1 MEKIKT
7 LILKNKLLLVI
18 FFIAFL
24 FSWWLMFSSFSYNKG
39 FLQISSKSWSDFASH
54 IPLIRSFSLGS
65 NFPPQ
70 YPLFPGPHIKYH
82 FIFFAF
88 AGFLEKM
95 GIRIDY
101 ALNIP
106 SIIGFTALI
115 LIIYI
120 FSKMIFKS
128 AAVGI
133 LSVLFFIF
141 NGSLNFIKFF
151 ILHPLSANTI
161 SDIVSNQRFI
171 SFGPYDNSIISA
183 FWNLNIYT
191 NQRHLA
197 MSYAVSLVLI
207 FFLLKPYLENKKP
220 NLKTGLLTGIVF
232 GLSFFLNIAVFMMTG
247 IIFAVLFI
255 FSKNNRLNIFIA
267 IFVGGLIGFFQYLY
281 LQQGA
286 SVSQISSYVGYLANN
301 NGLTLFSF
309 LSYWLQNLGLHFIL
323 IPLGFLLSSKK
334 IRQVFLA
341 FFALFIIGNL
351 FKFSPEIAANHKFF
365 NLFMII
371 GVMFSSYA
379 IYRLWIKKIFLR
391 PFVII
396 VFFLLIFSGI
406 IDFFPIF
413 NDYKITLADYPV
425 SKDISWV
432 IKNTKPNSI
441 FLNTNYLYDNAS
453 LAGRKIFLGWPY
465 FAWSQ
470 GYNTVKRDDL
480 RKKLLTTENLSFLC
494 KTSNAYK
501 IEYIEE
507 DRYNPVDPNQ
517 IKISNLIDSSFKIS
531 YENKI
536 TGYKIY
542 SVDKNCKK

>member
-24 FSWWLMFSSFSYNKG
+24 FSWWLMFSSFSYNMG
-39 FLQISSKSWSDFASH
+39 FMQISSKSWSDFASH

-82 FIFFAF
+82 FIFFALV
-88 AGFLEKM
+88 GLLEKM

-101 ALNIP
+101 AFNIP

-120 FSKMIFKS
+120 FSKMVFKS
-128 AAVGI
+128 AAVGV
-133 LSVLFFIF
+133 LSILFFIF

-151 ILHPLSANTI
+151 TLHPLSANTI

-183 FWNLNIYT
+183 FWSLNIYT

-197 MSYAVSLVLI
+197 MSYAVSLILI
-207 FFLLKPYLENKKP
+207 FFLLKPHLENKKI
-220 NLKTGLLTGIVF
+220 NLKTGLFVGILF
-232 GLSFFLNIAVFMMTG
+232 GLSFFLNIAVFVMTG

-255 FSKNNRLNIFIA
+255 FAKNNRLNIFIA
-267 IFVGGLIGFFQYLY
+267 TTVGGLIGFFQYLF

-286 SVSQISSYVGYLANN
+286 SASQISFYAGYLANN

-309 LSYWLQNLGLHFIL
+309 LNYWFQNLGLHFIL
-323 IPLGFLLSSKK
+323 IPLGFILAPKR
-334 IRQVFLA
+334 IRQVFLG

-371 GVMFSSYA
+371 GAMFSSYA
-379 IYRLWIKKIFLR
+379 IYYLWIKKIFLR
-391 PFVII
+391 PLVAII
-396 VFFLLIFSGI
+396 FFLLIFSGI

-413 NDYKITLADYPV
+413 NDYKINLADYPV
-425 SKDISWV
+425 NKDISWI
-432 IKNTKPNSI
+432 IKNTKPNSV
-441 FLNTNYLYDNAS
+441 FLNTNYLYTNAS

-470 GYNTVKRDDL
+470 GYNTLERDSL

-494 KTSNAYK
+494 KTSYVYK

-507 DRYNPVDPNQ
+507 DKYNPIDPSQ
-517 IKISNLIDSSFKIS
+517 IKVSSLIDSSFKIS
-531 YENKI
+531 YENKA

-542 SVDKNCKK
+542 SIDKNCIK